1 MTLMKDIEIVP
12 VDGATWVEDYER
24 STGHVSGYWRLPN
37 GEILDKAVAE
47 EIIRL
52 KQEIIAEKESLP
64 SQSLKKS
71 NHRTMTGGI
80 DPTDVSS
87 IIDKGKRLESELGI
101 DSLINSD
108 SPDVQAEQFAS
119 RLSDW
124 MSTHAKGGNGEH
136 VRNAVGRYASELNES
151 ISVLPNTVKNL
162 DRHGWML
169 LVDSVQGST
178 DNHAMKRDMSGYFY
192 QGKMSLPPSPTD
204 YEIKKPGNQHEY
216 SVKKYEAIRNAKVG
230 DVIIGGYNIW
240 SNEGFEDGSKSTDAL
255 MKINDGMVR
264 QVVLGQKP
272 RIKGWSLRK
281 RADEAHVVSYGGSE
295 CNWEKRVK
303 APVYEV
309 KERHEASGSAIIVKK
324 PHDKDGED
332 FKRTLMHE
340 YVHYLQASS
349 RTFTEAAKTAYERF
363 DGGVDTDKDAFEGR
377 THRGFGI
384 DALDYASTNPDEFMS
399 EASSMLFHPS
409 GMMRL
414 MSGSHATP
422 QEAHDT
428 NRVRQWALGFWASVA
443 DGSIEV

>member
-1 MTLMKDIEIVP
+1 MEDIEITP
-12 VDGATWVEDYER
+12 VDGAIWVRPHE
-24 STGHVSGYWRLPN
+24 SAGHHVRGYWRLPN
-37 GEILDKAVAE
+37 GEVLDDTVAE

-52 KQEIIAEKESLP
+52 KRLKQVLAANEALP
-64 SQSLKKS
+64 SESLKKS
-71 NHRTMTGGI
+71 HRKSSDSI

-87 IIDKGKRLESELGI
+87 IVDKGKQLESELGV
-101 DSLINSD
+101 DPSESL
-108 SPDVQAEQFAS
+108 DVQAKQLAS
-119 RLSDW
+119 KLSEW
-124 MSTHAKGGNGEH
+124 MSAHAKGGNGDR
-136 VRNAVGRYASELNES
+136 VMNAVGRYADELNES

-162 DRHGWML
+162 DKPGYVV
-169 LVDSVQGST
+169 LVDSTQGSKVGQ
-178 DNHAMKRDMSGYFY
+178 NMKGDMTGYFY
-192 QGKMSLPPSPTD
+192 SGRMSLPPAPVD
-204 YEIKKPGNQHEY
+204 EEIKKTDD
-216 SVKKYEAIRNAKVG
+216 SCSKYENKKRELMRNAKVG
-230 DVIIGGYNIW
+230 SVLIDGFHYDGK
-240 SNEGFEDGSKSTDAL
+240 EGFENGSNGTTAL
-255 MKINDGMVR
+255 MKINDGTVR
-264 QVVLGQKP
+264 KVVFGQKFSCG
-272 RIKGWSLRK
+272 KGSSLRK
-281 RADEAHVVSYGGSE
+281 IADDADVVVYGYSGYE
-295 CNWEKRVK
+295 EHVK

-324 PHDKDGED
+324 PHDKDGDD

-409 GMMRL
+409 AMMRL
-414 MSGSHATP
+414 MSGSHATR